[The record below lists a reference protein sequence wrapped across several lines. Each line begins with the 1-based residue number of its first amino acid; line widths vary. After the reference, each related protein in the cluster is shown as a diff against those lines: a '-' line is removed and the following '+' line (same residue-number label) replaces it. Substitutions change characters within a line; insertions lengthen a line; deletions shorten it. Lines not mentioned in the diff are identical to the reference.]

1 MKSVTKNVYISPCI
15 LLIRHQRQSYT
26 SEVWFTYFLFGSY
39 KCSFVLLIIR
49 RGWKDFMFSNDKFL
63 EFEHPY
69 NLFEYFQNKN
79 IDSNKTLQKRWCTN
93 WSIKEH
99 PFLET
104 GRNKL
109 YSSRLKSNKVPVS
122 EVLESSGFSSYWIL
136 PILSCKLC
144 IAYRG
149 RSTIP
154 TSSRF
159 SEYVMTSWH
168 YIVTKSFII
177 DDVGVWDLLLDCLVY
192 VQSIAKKIKI

>member
-1 MKSVTKNVYISPCI
+1 MQFCFVNHTSWLKRFHVFKWQVSGIWTP
-15 LLIRHQRQSYT
+15 LQFIRI
-26 SEVWFTYFLFGSY
+26 F
-39 KCSFVLLIIR
+39 
-49 RGWKDFMFSNDKFL
+49 
-63 EFEHPY
+63 P
-69 NLFEYFQNKN
+69 NKN

-192 VQSIAKKIKI
+192 VQSVAKKIKI

>member
-1 MKSVTKNVYISPCI
+1 M
-15 LLIRHQRQSYT
+15 
-26 SEVWFTYFLFGSY
+26 
-39 KCSFVLLIIR
+39 LIIR

-177 DDVGVWDLLLDCLVY
+177 DDVGVWGLLLDCLVY